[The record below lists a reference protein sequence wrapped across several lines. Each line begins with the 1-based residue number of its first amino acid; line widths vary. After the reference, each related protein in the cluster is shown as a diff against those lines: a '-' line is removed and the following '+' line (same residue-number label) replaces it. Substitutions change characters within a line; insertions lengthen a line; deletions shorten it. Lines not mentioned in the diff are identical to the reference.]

1 MDAPALTTREAAFRR
16 WVVQVV
22 HDPNG
27 TNATQVDALHAAGF
41 SEREIFEATVYV
53 AFCCCVPGIHRALG
67 SDMC

>member
-27 TNATQVDALHAAGF
+27 TNATQVDALCAAGF
-41 SEREIFEATVYV
+41 SERGILEATVQS
-53 AFCCCVPGIHRALG
+53 A
-67 SDMC
+67 